1 MALAAVFL
9 TVLLPVLWDL
19 FSPFLIRAGGG
30 GPAPPAN
37 RLTQEKLHMRR
48 GVAVG
53 LWVALAVLA
62 ALWLVY
68 WICSFVVVQ
77 LTVATPG
84 VVTGR
89 GGYAAHRVERLL
101 DMAQTLPSA
110 IGQYPSHIA

>member
-1 MALAAVFL
+1 
-9 TVLLPVLWDL
+9 
-19 FSPFLIRAGGG
+19 
-30 GPAPPAN
+30 
-37 RLTQEKLHMRR
+37 MRR

-84 VVTGR
+84 VVTG
-89 GGYAAHRVERLL
+89 VV
-101 DMAQTLPSA
+101 DMLRTASETASGHGADLAQRHW
-110 IGQYPSHIA
+110 QYPSHIA